1 MTDFAKEA
9 KRVKP
14 EIEGLMA
21 SCDLSDASS
30 EGKGKMKTVL
40 EKILQVLMLAG
51 LAYKE
56 TMKCDRMGVHP
67 DNRFGTGVDPVQ
79 VHTLLWMIVQQGWAW
94 LEVAGRAIAFAVSP
108 KRAKE
113 QRAFNENLV
122 ELSGG
127 TLAPIG
133 PDLRALTVAGS
144 HTTQVLKAVNGQ
156 IKGMPEAFESQSSG
170 LWDGNGF
177 LDQKLIFEACPEMQK
192 AVADGIEYIIVRAE
206 AEEVR
211 GRGAGERGRADTWGR
226 RVDRR

>member
-21 SCDLSDASS
+21 TCDLSDETS
-30 EGKGKMKTVL
+30 EGKGKMKSVL
-40 EKILQVLMLAG
+40 EKILQVLLAVG
-51 LAYKE
+51 LATKDK
-56 TMKCDRMGVHP
+56 MKCDRMGVHP
-67 DNRFGTGVDPVQ
+67 DNRFGTGVDPMQ

-144 HTTQVLKAVNGQ
+144 HTTQVLKALHAQV
-156 IKGMPEAFESQSSG
+156 KGIPEAFELETLA
-170 LWDGNGF
+170 LWDANGF
-177 LDQKLIFEACPEMQK
+177 VDQKLVFEACPEMQK
-192 AVADGIEYIIVRAE
+192 AVADGIEYIIIRWE

-211 GRGAGERGRADTWGR
+211 GRGAGEGGRAGAWG
-226 RVDRR
+226 